1 MENLSKLERE
11 RRCRLVAEMKI
22 ARTAG
27 KKAYIRYGDGE
38 LIINEK
44 LSTPP
49 ATAVKEHT
57 HTPAAAIANADTI

>member
-1 MENLSKLERE
+1 MEDLSKLERE

-27 KKAYIRYGDGE
+27 KKAYIRYVDGE
-38 LIINEK
+38 HGK